1 MTEQDTKI
9 ILNILKERF
18 GLDELDRVELI
29 MEYEKMSGEKIPEEW
44 FVLDGV
50 MCTPRI
56 KQYGKYKLFTS
67 CKADVGGAIQDVY
80 EVFQERTRI
89 YDGRKR

>member
-18 GLDELDRVELI
+18 GLDELDRVEFI

-44 FVLDGV
+44 FVLDGI
-50 MCTPRI
+50 MRTARI
-56 KQYGKYKLFTS
+56 K
-67 CKADVGGAIQDVY
+67 
-80 EVFQERTRI
+80 
-89 YDGRKR
+89 